1 MEHDTTSAPTAGRGR
16 VLAFRIVAGIFGALL
31 ILLNAS
37 FGLSPLFNEA
47 DKVHSFHQ
55 IGPLFFYTLLIGLP
69 LIMLAIHPADVTALR
84 VAWAAVLGPVI
95 ASFMGQDFLSGTYYL
110 APIVLLVLTVLAPT
124 RGQLLRFG
132 SPNIAMLSLALISA
146 IPAIVY
152 AWDNARIM
160 LQGDPATDV
169 TGHWE
174 FHHWS
179 GIAGVALGLVCA
191 AAVGAFRQSGDR
203 MWVWLI
209 GIAAMLF
216 GLTGIVYSDDVRYP
230 SSFGVAWGVLV
241 LFLGLVYIA
250 VGELSGRDVETT
262 RAEVSPA

>member
-110 APIVLLVLTVLAPT
+110 APIGEVV
-124 RGQLLRFG
+124 R
-132 SPNIAMLSLALISA
+132 MAL
-146 IPAIVY
+146 PPGERKPGEER
-152 AWDNARIM
+152 DGENQ
-160 LQGDPATDV
+160 QGDRHV
-169 TGHWE
+169 VRVV
-174 FHHWS
+174 
-179 GIAGVALGLVCA
+179 AGFQLVEEP
-191 AAVGAFRQSGDR
+191 Q
-203 MWVWLI
+203 
-209 GIAAMLF
+209 
-216 GLTGIVYSDDVRYP
+216 P
-230 SSFGVAWGVLV
+230 
-241 LFLGLVYIA
+241 FLN
-250 VGELSGRDVETT
+250 ERD
-262 RAEVSPA
+262 